1 MSVLWTPS
9 ALAVPPGVWLDAAAG
24 VGVTAG
30 KVSVWPNLGTVGGNF
45 SASEAYRP
53 DVTTVTLGGQ
63 RAVVAFAGGD
73 AMLGSASMDSLL
85 RNVGAAW
92 MFLVVRKTALD
103 GAATSRRVMMA
114 STNSFNA
121 ARTSIFWDDAVGSSA
136 NRLAAGGRRLDGDS
150 YNRAQSSATQPAG
163 VWKMVLA
170 EIVYTTRT
178 IRLYIDGALDAETLN
193 AFTGAGNT
201 SDTNSSQW
209 TIGGS
214 ATGGS
219 SFVGDLATAMAGAG
233 QLLTADIDRIFGWA
247 AHRYG
252 LAGSLPGGHPY
263 KSAAPSLGPLT
274 VLSSGLALDEVHG
287 TDTLRVNVKRRMSA
301 ESDVPQRARVSLLR
315 QRDLRVFRRTWSDGG
330 EAVFAGVNAAQRF
343 IALAEYPTNP
353 DNPAAEDYLRPVAGV
368 SLKRGE
374 SA

>member
-30 KVSVWPNLGTVGGNF
+30 KVSAWPNLGTVGGNF
-45 SASEAYRP
+45 SAVEAYRP
-53 DVTTVTLGGQ
+53 DIATVTLGGQ

-73 AMLGSASMDSLL
+73 AMVGSASMSSLL

-114 STNSFNA
+114 STSSFSA
-121 ARTSIFWDDAVGSSA
+121 PRTAVYWDDAVGSSA
-136 NRLAAGGRRLDGDS
+136 NRLAAGARRLDGDS

-163 VWKMVLA
+163 TWKMVLA
-170 EIVYTTRT
+170 EIVYTART
-178 IRLYIDGALDAETLN
+178 IRLHIDGALDAETTN
-193 AFTGAGNT
+193 AFTAGGNT
-201 SDTNSSQW
+201 SDTDSAQW
-209 TIGGS
+209 TLCGS

-219 SFVGDLATAMAGAG
+219 SFVGDLAMAMAGAG
-233 QLLTADIDRIFGWA
+233 SLLTTDIDRIFGWA

-287 TDTLRVNVKRRMSA
+287 ADTLRVNVKRRMSA
-301 ESDVPQRARVSLLR
+301 ESEVAQRARVSLLR
-315 QRDLRVFRRTWSDGG
+315 QRDLRVFRRSWSDGG
-330 EAVFAGVNAAQRF
+330 VAVFDKVNASQRY